1 MIHVNELIQNAAQR
15 VGIVGDGEAL
25 GPTQSQAALVDL
37 QSLIAEL
44 NTENYLL
51 DNYQTFDAHSVNKIK
66 FAVKPER
73 WYEVNKLANINL
85 LIQNDEVEVGDIFHL
100 TQPDNEYEFY
110 VIRYDSVN
118 HVYRPDT
125 NPSWNA
131 YMKEWWATFW
141 VDANPDRVIGCAR
154 KVGNRWMQLYPVDKM
169 KIDAYPKS
177 HLATMFTSESEFV
190 EVTYPHDDND
200 PNYQPYTVEY
210 FVVEFDSIVSAP
222 YRVTILKGIK
232 EYKSTD
238 PIHLSSKYI
247 SMIEDGLCVKLCQ
260 RYKYLE
266 MKDDFAN
273 DFEGAKRMIKRINS
287 SNRPMTYDFAGG
299 RGYNDGYWNL
309 MGGVGW

>member
-44 NTENYLL
+44 NTEDYLL

-73 WYEVNKLANINL
+73 WHEVKSLTAI
-85 LIQNDEVEVGDIFHL
+85 DWSKVEVGDIYHL
-100 TQPDNEYEFY
+100 TETDEFY
-110 VIRYDSVN
+110 VIRYDTTN
-118 HVYRPDT
+118 DVYRPET
-125 NPSWNA
+125 NPAWND
-131 YMKEWWATFW
+131 YMKECWATFW
-141 VDANPDRVIGCAR
+141 VDAIPDRVIGCAR
-154 KVGNRWMQLYPVDKM
+154 KVGNRWMQLYSADKM
-169 KIDAYPKS
+169 KLDSNPKS

-190 EVTYPHDDND
+190 EVEYPHDADD
-200 PNYQPYTVEY
+200 PNYRPYNVEY

-222 YRVTILKGIK
+222 YRATILKGIK
-232 EYKSTD
+232 EYTLSD
-238 PIHLSSKYI
+238 VIHLSSKYI

-266 MKDDFAN
+266 MKADFEN
-273 DFEGAKRMIKRINS
+273 DFESAKRMIKRINS
-287 SNRPMTYDFAGG
+287 SNRPITYDFVGG

-309 MGGVGW
+309 LGGVGWG

>member
-44 NTENYLL
+44 NTEDYLL

-73 WYEVNKLANINL
+73 WYEVKSLTAIDL
-85 LIQNDEVEVGDIFHL
+85 SAVEIGDIYHL
-100 TQPDNEYEFY
+100 TQTDEFY
-110 VIRYDSVN
+110 VIRYDTAN
-118 HVYRPDT
+118 QAYRPYTD
-125 NPSWNA
+125 SDWNA
-131 YMKEWWATFW
+131 YMKGCWATFW
-141 VDANPDRVIGCAR
+141 VDAIPDRVIGCAR
-154 KVGNRWMQLYPVDKM
+154 KVGNCWMQLYPVDKM
-169 KIDAYPKS
+169 KIDSYPKS
-177 HLATMFTSESEFV
+177 HLATMFTSESEFIEV
-190 EVTYPHDDND
+190 EYPHDEND
-200 PNYQPYTVEY
+200 PNYQPYNVEY

-222 YRVTILKGIK
+222 YRATILKGIK
-232 EYKSTD
+232 EYKLSD
-238 PIHLSSKYI
+238 VIHLSSKYI

-266 MKDDFAN
+266 MKADFEN
-273 DFEGAKRMIKRINS
+273 DFESAKRMIKRINS
-287 SNRPMTYDFAGG
+287 SNRPMTYDFVGG

-309 MGGVGW
+309 IGGVGWG